1 MIRTPV
7 KVGFAPTRRTIFDR
21 LEAKR
26 YKDMIEGKLRSWEV
40 DYVNLDFLNEE
51 GLLYDLADART
62 VAERFRSER
71 VDALFVPHCNFGTED
86 AVGKLAKLVDEPV
99 LLWGPRDDAPDADG
113 RRTRDTQCGLF
124 ATSKALRRYGL
135 PFTYLP
141 NSWVDGPEFEHG
153 FKAFLRVVAAQKS
166 ILGARVGV
174 VGSRPRPFWS
184 VTVNEGELLER
195 FGVEMVPASVLQVQR
210 GVREILEGDDSELGA
225 LVADLKSR
233 ISFPNQDDAAIAR
246 QAALIL
252 WEKRWAEREGLS
264 ALAIQCWPDLPGAL
278 GIWSCFAG
286 GELTGLGIPV
296 GCETDVHGALTGLM
310 LQAAAGGATF
320 CADLTVRH
328 PDNDNAELLWHCG
341 PFPSCL
347 AEEGVQKSVVGRDAP
362 ANKCPGLAGTD
373 GPRTDGTYL
382 WIEVGDWLRW
392 EEKFIYGP
400 YIHHVV
406 GVHGHVA
413 PILHEACKYIPGLEP
428 DPVEPS
434 EEVLR
439 AYWRSPV
446 V

>member
-1 MIRTPV
+1 
-7 KVGFAPTRRTIFDR
+7 
-21 LEAKR
+21 
-26 YKDMIEGKLRSWEV
+26 
-40 DYVNLDFLNEE
+40 
-51 GLLYDLADART
+51 
-62 VAERFRSER
+62 
-71 VDALFVPHCNFGTED
+71 
-86 AVGKLAKLVDEPV
+86 VGKLAKLVDEPV

-362 ANKCPGLAGTD
+362 ANKCPGLGQWPITGGPVTVARLDGDHGEYSLFLGHAAGTD